1 MCNCLAG
8 FEPTSTAEGDS
19 GRFSR
24 GCRQKKAVQCGDRF
38 LAVPGT
44 KSPNKFMLI
53 MNTMLDACTE
63 ESSNKWSYVT

>member
-38 LAVPGT
+38 LAVHPRTT
-44 KSPNKFMLI
+44 KKIVVMAVTPTLEDMLI
-53 MNTMLDACTE
+53 VERWIEKSD
-63 ESSNKWSYVT
+63 S